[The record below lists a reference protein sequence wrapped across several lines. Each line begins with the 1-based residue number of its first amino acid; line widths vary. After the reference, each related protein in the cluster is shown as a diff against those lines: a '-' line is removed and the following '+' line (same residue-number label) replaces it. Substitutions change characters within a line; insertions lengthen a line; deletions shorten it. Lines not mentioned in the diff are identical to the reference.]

1 MSAFGGDDAEARVAN
16 ELTQW
21 NMPEDQRA
29 AAVGDAAAV
38 TAVAERY
45 FAAGVDAV
53 VLQPTSDEP
62 DLEGFMRGVGE
73 VAAVVAR

>member
-1 MSAFGGDDAEARVAN
+1 
-16 ELTQW
+16 
-21 NMPEDQRA
+21 
-29 AAVGDAAAV
+29 VGDASTVA
-38 TAVAERY
+38 AVAERY

-73 VAAVVAR
+73 VAGLVAG